1 TSGARQKDEEWNP
14 EENGGFAIHENDP
27 SKAGPSDPLAQLE
40 KTSDALR
47 KAKEIGAPRIESLQE
62 LSDTY
67 NTDPYELSKRVR
79 KQFREVKKVD
89 KRKREEEEAVKDKYS
104 LPSTLKLVE
113 ESEVKEEAK
122 NLWAKER
129 TEWEANERT
138 KRRRTIAEVGKTT
151 KKDGSL
157 AASLLK
163 NSLKSSDPF
172 LSSKSSSSKPALAG
186 IVRRPR
192 G

>member
-1 TSGARQKDEEWNP
+1 
-14 EENGGFAIHENDP
+14 
-27 SKAGPSDPLAQLE
+27 LAQLE
-40 KTSDALR
+40 KTTDAAR
-47 KAKEIGAPRIESLQE
+47 RANEIGAPRITSLQD

-79 KQFREVKKVD
+79 KQFREVKKVE

-104 LPSTLKLVE
+104 LPSDLKLIE
-113 ESEVKEEAK
+113 GSEVQEEAK

-129 TEWEANERT
+129 TEWEASERT
-138 KRRRTIAEVGKTT
+138 KRRRTIAEIGKTT

-172 LSSKSSSSKPALAG
+172 LSSKTSSKPTIGG